1 MFSERTCLSCLNRS
15 IFSSQTHFKWAFLAT
30 CISYFCLCWS
40 QIMIPVD
47 RCLLFA
53 LLQLRRGCWRKAVEL
68 SHCLF
73 QADYNSGAPAVVASQ
88 MLTNKSKHPAH
99 NSVTWGSL
107 FKNLQDWCKATA
119 NVLESQHYP
128 ETTVSLKISIHV
140 AVRKACLDLCQ
151 QSHVAQVPASKSS
164 EEICNLFCGYPQ
176 RHCLCEWKNIVCK
189 MAFCIFLKSS
199 VAHQCLLFAKD
210 KKS

>member
-107 FKNLQDWCKATA
+107 FKNLQAWCKTTA
-119 NVLESQHYP
+119 NVLESQHYS
-128 ETTVSLKISIHV
+128 ETTVSLKIS
-140 AVRKACLDLCQ
+140 
-151 QSHVAQVPASKSS
+151 
-164 EEICNLFCGYPQ
+164 ICNLFCGYPQ

-189 MAFCIFLKSS
+189 MAFCIFLKPS